1 MHLAKGLEFRAVVVA
16 ACDDAALPS
25 QARIERVGD
34 PAELDE
40 VYTAERHLLYVAC
53 TRARDHLLV
62 ARVEPASESSTTCWS
77 SSGAR
82 PTGSAI
88 CTRRP
93 RTRLR
98 EPVQRRRNESC
109 GCLSSVL
116 NELCD
121 GQSDVSGDSLQ
132 ENGGNI
138 APTVNRDSS
147 CTSIS
152 MAKLFVRT
160 TLAHFFESRCYEDGD
175 HFAGLE
181 DGRHV
186 RFR

>member
-1 MHLAKGLEFRAVVVA
+1 M
-16 ACDDAALPS
+16 
-25 QARIERVGD
+25 
-34 PAELDE
+34 
-40 VYTAERHLLYVAC
+40 
-53 TRARDHLLV
+53 
-62 ARVEPASESSTTCWS
+62 
-77 SSGAR
+77 
-82 PTGSAI
+82 
-88 CTRRP
+88 
-93 RTRLR
+93 
-98 EPVQRRRNESC
+98 QRRRNESC
-109 GCLSSVL
+109 GCLSSVM

-121 GQSDVSGDSLQ
+121 GQQ
-132 ENGGNI
+132 NGRNV

-160 TLAHFFESRCYEDGD
+160 TLTHFFESQCYEDGD